1 MKFFNSSFIFFLA
14 CTLLKPDVVALG
26 SGAAV
31 IPKSGTYIDNRSG
44 TSYSSPVLCGLAAC
58 LWQAN
63 PQLTNKQILELIKKS
78 ADRYNNPLL
87 PYGYGIPDMK
97 KAFELAGD

>member
-1 MKFFNSSFIFFLA
+1 M
-14 CTLLKPDVVALG
+14 ALG
-26 SGAAV
+26 SHIAV
-31 IPKSGTYIDNRSG
+31 IPNSDNYIDRRSG

-63 PQLTNKQILELIKKS
+63 PKLTSKELLDIIKKS
-78 ADRYNNPLL
+78 ADKYNNPVL

-97 KAFELAGD
+97 KANELAREL